1 VWVITLPNWVI
12 RRPDQVTI
20 EGNEHLSATTVQSLL
35 PIQYPKSVWTLQPQT
50 IANQLEA
57 RAPIADAVVTRHL
70 FPPGLTV
77 RIKERHPVAIAYGMS
92 ATVTSLPGATPAPTA
107 TNSSRVGLLDEE
119 GNWMPIESYTELNQ
133 PMTLPTLKV
142 IGMRAEDRTQWK
154 MLYRAVAQ
162 SPVKVSEINWQ
173 NPSNLILITELGTV
187 HLGPFSA
194 QITKQLQALDQM
206 RELPSKVPL
215 DQILYINLRNPASPL
230 LELNQS
236 QTSSSN
242 NASDPALSESP

>member
-1 VWVITLPNWVI
+1 
-12 RRPDQVTI
+12 
-20 EGNEHLSATTVQSLL
+20 
-35 PIQYPKSVWTLQPQT
+35 
-50 IANQLEA
+50 
-57 RAPIADAVVTRHL
+57 
-70 FPPGLTV
+70 
-77 RIKERHPVAIAYGMS
+77 
-92 ATVTSLPGATPAPTA
+92 
-107 TNSSRVGLLDEE
+107 
-119 GNWMPIESYTELNQ
+119 
-133 PMTLPTLKV
+133 
-142 IGMRAEDRTQWK
+142 
-154 MLYRAVAQ
+154 
-162 SPVKVSEINWQ
+162 
-173 NPSNLILITELGTV
+173 SNLILITELGTV